1 MYLNPKLGGGG
12 GGLGQGKLGNLQRSE
27 EVKRVMEIMLRRKK
41 RNQVLVGEGELES
54 VVNDLLSKIEKGELG
69 VLKDIQIVQMAQE
82 FSHDKNEI
90 VNKIKEL
97 GGVIESKLSN
107 CGGVIVHLDLKWL
120 VEQQQ
125 QPPMIFEIGKS
136 SVIEMGN
143 CKIKNL
149 KSTKGGAITKK
160 MRIGWT
166 SKAKDKILTTDV
178 DDLENN
184 ENSVQSPIDN
194 NKINDDNVNMV
205 IDIDRR
211 IGNVNVNSSRK
222 RGTRVSEDGG
232 KTDPEAQDLNVS
244 SERNGVK
251 LDREGKC
258 IAQFRI
264 SIKVSHEEYDLSTKN
279 MQNHVYLSMFISQFN
294 ISIFISQFKS
304 YRVKLVKRIGYWFG
318 TQVVEVYLVSGERRI
333 LETFFLTWRVVSLK
347 RRKEQGLLV
356 ALGSDNENV
365 LAVDIST
372 GFVRRRKDG
381 ALPSGAGSLF
391 FVGKGR
397 RIHVVAVNGLYAAQC
412 IWISNDAQFVV
423 TVGFGEKQLQVWK
436 LDFGERA
443 ADYGNLVSMK
453 HPPVMVEC
461 RNNCKGEDGR
471 VVLAISK
478 KGVCYVWNF
487 ESVTS
492 EVAKPIKI

>member
-1 MYLNPKLGGGG
+1 MYLNPKLGGRGG
-12 GGLGQGKLGNLQRSE
+12 GGGVGQGKLCNLQRSE

-41 RNQVLVGEGELES
+41 RNPVLVGEGELES
-54 VVNDLLSKIEKGELG
+54 VVNDLLSKIEKGQLG

-136 SVIEMGN
+136 SVIEMGKLVARFRDEN
-143 CKIKNL
+143 GNNNRLWLIGTATYETYLRCQLYHSTMENDWDLQVEDNNTDANLDDVTIGSCKIKNL
-149 KSTKGGAITKK
+149 KSKKGSAITKK

-194 NKINDDNVNMV
+194 NKINYDNVNMV

-232 KTDPEAQDLNVS
+232 KTDPETQDLNVS

-251 LDREGKC
+251 
-258 IAQFRI
+258 
-264 SIKVSHEEYDLSTKN
+264 
-279 MQNHVYLSMFISQFN
+279 
-294 ISIFISQFKS
+294 
-304 YRVKLVKRIGYWFG
+304 
-318 TQVVEVYLVSGERRI
+318 
-333 LETFFLTWRVVSLK
+333 
-347 RRKEQGLLV
+347 
-356 ALGSDNENV
+356 
-365 LAVDIST
+365 
-372 GFVRRRKDG
+372 
-381 ALPSGAGSLF
+381 
-391 FVGKGR
+391 
-397 RIHVVAVNGLYAAQC
+397 
-412 IWISNDAQFVV
+412 
-423 TVGFGEKQLQVWK
+423 VW
-436 LDFGERA
+436 L
-443 ADYGNLVSMK
+443 N
-453 HPPVMVEC
+453 
-461 RNNCKGEDGR
+461 
-471 VVLAISK
+471 
-478 KGVCYVWNF
+478 
-487 ESVTS
+487 
-492 EVAKPIKI
+492 

>member
-1 MYLNPKLGGGG
+1 
-12 GGLGQGKLGNLQRSE
+12 
-27 EVKRVMEIMLRRKK
+27 MEIMLKRKK

-125 QPPMIFEIGKS
+125 QPPMIFEIGNS

-143 CKIKNL
+143 GEVSSAIFERKMAITIGCDANLDDVTIGSCKIKNL

-184 ENSVQSPIDN
+184 ENPVQSPIDN

-205 IDIDRR
+205 IGIDRR

-251 LDREGKC
+251 
-258 IAQFRI
+258 
-264 SIKVSHEEYDLSTKN
+264 
-279 MQNHVYLSMFISQFN
+279 
-294 ISIFISQFKS
+294 
-304 YRVKLVKRIGYWFG
+304 
-318 TQVVEVYLVSGERRI
+318 
-333 LETFFLTWRVVSLK
+333 
-347 RRKEQGLLV
+347 
-356 ALGSDNENV
+356 
-365 LAVDIST
+365 
-372 GFVRRRKDG
+372 
-381 ALPSGAGSLF
+381 
-391 FVGKGR
+391 
-397 RIHVVAVNGLYAAQC
+397 
-412 IWISNDAQFVV
+412 
-423 TVGFGEKQLQVWK
+423 VW
-436 LDFGERA
+436 L
-443 ADYGNLVSMK
+443 N
-453 HPPVMVEC
+453 
-461 RNNCKGEDGR
+461 
-471 VVLAISK
+471 
-478 KGVCYVWNF
+478 
-487 ESVTS
+487 
-492 EVAKPIKI
+492 